1 MIAFFRYCVLALCVA
16 SAGMPACAEGAAPK
30 KDEVP
35 FYDSSHADR
44 FLEINLH
51 AGLGLSSAMQNYG
64 NVVPNISDYFF
75 SPGVLMRAGLD
86 VRFNIRNSF
95 GIGTGLDFG
104 INNSRYAM
112 SIVTDAGTSIN
123 SLYVGNH
130 FYDATVPFYIS
141 FRFNAGRSMTW
152 SMDPGWYFSCGL
164 GGHSKLS
171 GYTSGENSL
180 GQPLVTHASYA
191 HDYYDSD
198 KPFINT
204 VKKFDNGPRLAL
216 TLMFKR
222 HVSFAVVGQM
232 SAFNLASRRE
242 TLPVKYRHATV
253 CFQFGY
259 TF

>member
-1 MIAFFRYCVLALCVA
+1 MMAALLRFCLLAIAVT
-16 SAGMPACAEGAAPK
+16 SMMPAMAEAPTK
-30 KDEVP
+30 DKDEVP
-35 FYDSSHADR
+35 FYDSAHADK
-44 FLEINLH
+44 FLELNVH
-51 AGLGLSSAMQNYG
+51 AGVGLSSVMQNYG
-64 NVVPNISDYFF
+64 SVVPNISDFF
-75 SPGVLMRAGLD
+75 LSPGVLMRAGLD

-95 GIGTGLDFG
+95 GIGTGIDFG

-112 SIVTDAGTSIN
+112 SIVTDGGSSIN

-130 FYDATVPFYIS
+130 FYDATIPLYIS
-141 FRFNAGRSMTW
+141 FRFNAGHSMTW
-152 SMDPGWYFSCGL
+152 SLDPGWYFSQGL

-180 GQPLVTHASYA
+180 GQPLVTHASYE
-191 HDYYDSD
+191 HDYYDSA

-222 HVSFAVVGQM
+222 RVTFAAVGQM
-232 SAFNLASRRE
+232 SAFNLATRRE
-242 TLPVKYRHATV
+242 ILPVKYRHVTV

-259 TF
+259 SF